1 MSEASIET
9 LVKQYDEARERGD
22 ASRMAYIEEQIREIT
37 KGKPRR
43 LSGVAHFE
51 LPRIAAED

>member
-9 LVKQYDEARERGD
+9 LVKQYDEARDRGD
-22 ASRMAYIEEQIREIT
+22 AGGMARIEEEIRKIT

-43 LSGVAHFE
+43 LSGEAHFE